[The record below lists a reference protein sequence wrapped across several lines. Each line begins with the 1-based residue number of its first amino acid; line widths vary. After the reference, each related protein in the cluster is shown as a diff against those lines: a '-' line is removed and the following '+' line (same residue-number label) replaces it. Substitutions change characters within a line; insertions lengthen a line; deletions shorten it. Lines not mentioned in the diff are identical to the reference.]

1 MWSLDHIRGFCG
13 SSTVYV
19 DRLSAI
25 RAANVADNNE
35 NNDFFQ
41 SRNPGIEP
49 RQSRDFGIGKVGR
62 DPGIRDPGIAIPT
75 YESMTVEEKHI
86 VN

>member
-1 MWSLDHIRGFCG
+1 MCVTHSGFCG

-19 DRLSAI
+19 DRLSPI
-25 RAANVADNNE
+25 RAANVADNNG

-62 DPGIRDPGIAIPT
+62 DPGIPGYGIPGLQSLIT
-75 YESMTVEEKHI
+75 NIQCVTLAHR
-86 VN
+86 